1 MAGETARDAKR
12 SDTPDRDSCAAWVA
26 YLEQHWRWER
36 TRVIGNVRRPLT
48 SILALLG
55 SVLASS
61 TVLADDYR
69 VDFGIKTKTGED
81 ARTITCQFGEMC
93 GEAVASL
100 GLRISILVFRSHPE
114 RASVYVNGSD
124 LSCCYFVGAAD
135 SLDVDTR
142 QPLSRVGFFQGARA
156 RGALFIENKP
166 MGTLFL
172 RFSLFRDH
180 L

>member
-1 MAGETARDAKR
+1 
-12 SDTPDRDSCAAWVA
+12 V
-26 YLEQHWRWER
+26 
-36 TRVIGNVRRPLT
+36 TRNVRRPLT
-48 SILALLG
+48 VILALVA
-55 SVLASS
+55 VLLSS
-61 TVLADDYR
+61 GIVLADDYR
-69 VDFGIKTKTGED
+69 VDFGIKTKAGED

-93 GEAVASL
+93 SENVASL
-100 GLRISILVFRSHPE
+100 GLRVSILVFRSHPE
-114 RASVYVNGSD
+114 RASVHVNGSD

-135 SLDVDTR
+135 SLDVDTH
-142 QPLSRVGFFQGARA
+142 QPLSRVGFFEGARA